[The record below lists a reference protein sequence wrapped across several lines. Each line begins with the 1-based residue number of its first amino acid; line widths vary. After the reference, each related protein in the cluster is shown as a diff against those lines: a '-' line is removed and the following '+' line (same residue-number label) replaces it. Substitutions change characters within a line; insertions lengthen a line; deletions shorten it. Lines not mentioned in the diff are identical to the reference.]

1 MNGLIATPHVGRFP
15 RELAVTPVGRDLLV
29 ANFDSRNVQSVAVSS
44 LIDVTD

>member
-15 RELAVTPVGRDLLV
+15 REAVTPVGRDLLV